1 MREYILSFITYMI
14 LTFIILFITRM
25 VLNRGRIINKRR
37 ELTLI
42 TFFSYVMGVLSQALK
57 LGNKE
62 TSFINLIPFK
72 IIIRDIKGLIDG
84 NYLLFLINI
93 VGNIVLFIPI
103 GILIPILWKIKD
115 RYVILIGFLISLS
128 IEITQ
133 LFLDRVTD
141 VDDLILNTLGV
152 IIGLLVYKCV
162 KKKNN

>member
-1 MREYILSFITYMI
+1 MKEYILSFITYMTI
-14 LTFIILFITRM
+14 TFIILFITRM

-103 GILIPILWKIKD
+103 GILD
-115 RYVILIGFLISLS
+115 
-128 IEITQ
+128 T
-133 LFLDRVTD
+133 
-141 VDDLILNTLGV
+141 
-152 IIGLLVYKCV
+152 
-162 KKKNN
+162 